1 MNKIRK
7 AVNGMN
13 EKLSKA
19 MVILKK
25 KQIEAL
31 EIRLDR

>member
-19 MVILKK
+19 MVIRQRKLV
-25 KQIEAL
+25 EGWDGRG
-31 EIRLDR
+31 ER